1 MAVRQLQRVADGPA
15 VGFRR
20 ILAAYVALTKP
31 RIIELLLVTT
41 VPVMFLAQRGVPA
54 LSTVLLT
61 LVGGSLAAGGANA
74 LNCYLDRDI
83 DALMERTGH
92 RPTVTGAVTPR
103 ATVTF
108 GITLSVLSVIWLTL
122 FVNLWSAAFGAA
134 AIFLYVVG
142 YTIVL
147 KRRTSSNIVWGGVAG
162 CFPVLIGW
170 VAVTG
175 SISWA
180 PIVLFLV
187 VFFWTPPH
195 YWPLS
200 LKYREEYAAAG
211 VPMLPVVATDAH
223 VARRI
228 VAYSWVMVG
237 TSLVLIPVAP
247 MGWVY
252 TAAAVVLGVWF
263 LADAHALSRRLHR
276 GATDV
281 RAMKLFHGSIGYLT
295 LLFLAVAI
303 DPFVGPSLF

>member
-20 ILAAYVALTKP
+20 IIAAYVALTKP

-41 VPVMFLAQRGVPA
+41 VPVMFLAQGGVPA
-54 LSTVLLT
+54 LSIVLFT

-108 GITLSVLSVIWLTL
+108 GITLSVLSVIWLTA
-122 FVNLWSAAFGAA
+122 FVNLWSAAFAAA

-228 VAYSWVMVG
+228 VSYSWVMVA

-252 TAAAVVLGVWF
+252 SSAAVVLGAWF
-263 LADAHALSRRLHR
+263 LIDAHALSRRLRR

-295 LLFLAVAI
+295 LLFLAVAV
-303 DPFVGPSLF
+303 DPFVGSGLF